1 MAKLNYSAFR
11 TVNKV
16 IRSASVT
23 KGEAKKFSATAREEQ
38 RRTELLVVL
47 GAGQW
52 PEKTK
57 KDGTP
62 RKAKSLNAG
71 NVVQVVVRLLQLGA
85 TCDDVR
91 TAQPA
96 LTTLFPWNIAQSEI
110 RAVAA
115 EHNIPETLPGLFG
128 VATARE
134 LEEEEA
140 AKAQPAPAPAAP
152 EVVRK
157 AERADTDRATNE
169 KNRKAHGKRAA

>member
-1 MAKLNYSAFR
+1 MAKLNYAAFK

-16 IRSASVT
+16 IR
-23 KGEAKKFSATAREEQ
+23 EAGITRSEAHQFQVSEREAQ
-38 RRTELLVVL
+38 RRTELLAVL
-47 GAGQW
+47 GAGLW

-57 KDGTP
+57 KDGTT
-62 RKAKSLNAG
+62 RKPKALNAG

-96 LTTLFPWNIAQSEI
+96 LRTLFPWNIAQSEI

-115 EHNIPETLPGLFG
+115 EHNIAETLPGLFG

-134 LEEEEA
+134 LEEEDA
-140 AKAQPAPAPAAP
+140 AKAQPAPAPVAP